1 MNNKLQP
8 VSPSEVQRSDV
19 PSTNNF
25 NAPIDTFVAH
35 TDAVQ
40 NNYYLGGPSLP
51 TDRPPQ
57 GFGAPPRMDTAFYNL
72 FVITNESFD
81 STNGF
86 SIPKEQALQDT
97 DDDIAS
103 TLTLLGE
110 RELTAI
116 RSYPTIV
123 ATKNHDCGTTSNWHC
138 ASYGFLNNIVVRDN
152 TILFCFSKLNDIPQ
166 QALISNA
173 SNLCIGKASAFN
185 EFDRPHWSVKRLNII
200 EALRSVGVIVT
211 VLT

>member
-8 VSPSEVQRSDV
+8 VPPNGVQHSDA

-57 GFGAPPRMDTAFYNL
+57 GFGAPPKMDTAFYNL
-72 FVITNESFD
+72 FVITSESFD
-81 STNGF
+81 SANGF
-86 SIPKEQALQDT
+86 SIPKELALKDT
-97 DDDIAS
+97 DDDIVSA
-103 TLTLLGE
+103 LTMLGE
-110 RELTAI
+110 QELTAI

-123 ATKNHDCGTTSNWHC
+123 ATKNHGCGTTSSWHN
-138 ASYGFLNNIVVRDN
+138 ASYGFLNNIVVRDS
-152 TILFCFSKLNDIPQ
+152 TIQFCFSKLNDISQ
-166 QALISNA
+166 HTLITNA
-173 SNLCIGKASAFN
+173 SSFCIGKASAYN

-200 EALRSVGVIVT
+200 EALKSAGVIVT

>member
-8 VSPSEVQRSDV
+8 KPPSKVHCSDV

-57 GFGAPPRMDTAFYNL
+57 GFGAPPRMDTTFYNL
-72 FVITNESFD
+72 FVITSESVD
-81 STNGF
+81 SSNGF

-97 DDDIAS
+97 DEDIVSA
-103 TLTLLGE
+103 LTMLGE
-110 RELTAI
+110 LELTAI

-123 ATKNHDCGTTSNWHC
+123 ATKNHGYGTTNSWHR
-138 ASYGFLNNIVVRDN
+138 ASYGFLNDIVVRDN

-166 QALISNA
+166 QVLISNA

-200 EALRSVGVIVT
+200 EALRSVGVIIT